1 MIEFIFFYVVSFF
14 MIIKNCLSLVKFIL
28 VGFYQVHMEAER
40 KATSADTDM
49 YGSNSQER
57 ISYKVG
63 NKVLSYFSFLFFLW
77 NSILLAISP

>member
-1 MIEFIFFYVVSFF
+1 
-14 MIIKNCLSLVKFIL
+14 
-28 VGFYQVHMEAER
+28 MEAER
-40 KATSADTDM
+40 KATSADTDI